1 MSLGLDEALQQC
13 PVVAIVRGVRPEEVL
28 EHAQAL
34 YDAGIRGVEVPL
46 NSPEP
51 LDSIGKLAEAW
62 GDRMVVGAGTVLTA
76 AGVDDVARAGG
87 RIIVSPN
94 ASGEVIRH
102 AVELGLDP
110 APGFATPTEAFHAIA
125 AGAKHLKLFP
135 AVTYGPAHVKQIKA
149 VLPPEAVVWAVGGV
163 GAGEMAAW
171 WEAARVRS
179 AWAGSSTGPGRRQ
192 KTPPRRPAK
201 WSRRRGRCAERN
213 GRPGSLA
220 RRRSLPMRQLA
231 KFSISVR
238 EQDFVLH
245 LEDDTGQAMD
255 FAASP
260 EQLDTVIDALD
271 ELLSEDEEEL
281 FEVEAEAPD
290 RPTRN

>member
-171 WEAARVRS
+171 WEAGAR
-179 AWAGSSTGPGRRQ
+179 AFGLGG
-192 KTPPRRPAK
+192 
-201 WSRRRGRCAERN
+201 ELY
-213 GRPGSLA
+213 RPGQTPKDTAEKA
-220 RRRSLPMRQLA
+220 R
-231 KFSISVR
+231 KV
-238 EQDFVLH
+238 
-245 LEDDTGQAMD
+245 
-255 FAASP
+255 
-260 EQLDTVIDALD
+260 
-271 ELLSEDEEEL
+271 
-281 FEVEAEAPD
+281 VEAA
-290 RPTRN
+290 RALR